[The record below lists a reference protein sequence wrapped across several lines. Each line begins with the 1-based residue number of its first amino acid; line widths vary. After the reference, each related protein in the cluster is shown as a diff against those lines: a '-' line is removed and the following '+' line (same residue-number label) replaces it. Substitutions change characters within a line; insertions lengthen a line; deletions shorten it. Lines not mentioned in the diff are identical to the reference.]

1 MYQNKKGAN
10 SKSKPQSK
18 KRITG
23 ERFTLDKDTKRQSFE
38 QQFKR
43 LDFAFSTG
51 VYTMKAVSMKTGIDR
66 ANICRFVSKFKKE
79 KRIFLV
85 KFGICPITKAVGV
98 GFYTTN
104 YQLYLSL
111 KTLINGK

>member
-1 MYQNKKGAN
+1 MNPNKKGAH

-23 ERFTLDKDTKRQSFE
+23 ESLTLSKDTKNQLFERQFR
-38 QQFKR
+38 Q

-51 VYTMKAVSMKTGIDR
+51 IFTMKAVSVRTEIDR
-66 ANICRFVSKFKKE
+66 ANICRFVAKCRKQN
-79 KRIFLV
+79 RIYLV

-111 KTLINGK
+111 KTLIHGN

>member
-1 MYQNKKGAN
+1 MNPNKKGAN
-10 SKSKPQSK
+10 STSKPQSK

-23 ERFTLDKDTKRQSFE
+23 ESFTLIKGTKRQSFE
-38 QQFKR
+38 QQFRR

-51 VYTMKAVSMKTGIDR
+51 VFTMKAVSVRTGIDR
-66 ANICRFVSKFKKE
+66 ANICRFVSKYRKE
-79 KRIFLV
+79 NRIYLV

-111 KTLINGK
+111 KALK

>member
-1 MYQNKKGAN
+1 MNPNKKGAN

-23 ERFTLDKDTKRQSFE
+23 ESFTLVKGTKRQSFE
-38 QQFKR
+38 QQFKK

-51 VYTMKAVSMKTGIDR
+51 VFTMKAVSVRTAIDR
-66 ANICRFVSKFKKE
+66 ANICRFVSKYRKE
-79 KRIFLV
+79 NRIYLV